1 MGKALCQTKSKEVEI
16 FLLSEFNSIA
26 NNYLAELRDVNIQT
40 DGMRF
45 RENME
50 RMGEIFAYEIS
61 KDLEYKEVEIKTPL
75 GKSKTSLISKFPYLI
90 TIMRAGIPFYQGFLN
105 FFEKSESGFIGAFR
119 SDYDENQ
126 HFDIDM
132 GYMAVGDIQGKEVI
146 LVDPML
152 ATGKSIVKAI
162 TRLLKKGLPKK
173 VHIVALIASKQ
184 GFEYVENNISVSS
197 KVWIG
202 AMDEDLNDK
211 SFIVPGLGD
220 AGDLCYGKKT

>member
-1 MGKALCQTKSKEVEI
+1 MGKAYFKTKSKEVEI
-16 FLLSEFNSIA
+16 FLLSEFNSLA

-40 DGMRF
+40 DSMRF
-45 RENME
+45 RKNME
-50 RMGEIFAYEIS
+50 RIGEIFAYEIS

-75 GKSKTSLISKFPYLI
+75 GKSKTSLISESPYLI

-119 SDYDENQ
+119 SDYDEDQ

-132 GYMAVGDIQGKEVI
+132 GYIAVGDIEDKEVI
-146 LVDPML
+146 LVDPMM

-173 VHIVALIASKQ
+173 VHVVALIASKQ
-184 GFEYVENNISVSS
+184 GFEYVKNNISVSS

-202 AMDEDLNDK
+202 EMDEDLNDK

-220 AGDLCYGKKT
+220 AGDLCYGKKI